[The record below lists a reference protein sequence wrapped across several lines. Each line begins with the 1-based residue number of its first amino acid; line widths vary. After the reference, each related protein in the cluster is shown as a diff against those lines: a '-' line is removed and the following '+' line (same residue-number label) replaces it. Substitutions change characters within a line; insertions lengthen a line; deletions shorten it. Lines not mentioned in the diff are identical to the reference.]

1 MAFKQKG
8 WSAFTQ
14 KTEDI
19 IPQSKDKSARTV
31 GDMTPQSQL
40 HKISTDELESRI
52 DATYENEYTE
62 AKDAGDTGK
71 VKVLRDRMK
80 KYKRE
85 IESRGGKYESGYEF

>member
-1 MAFKQKG
+1 M
-8 WSAFTQ
+8 
-14 KTEDI
+14 
-19 IPQSKDKSARTV
+19 
-31 GDMTPQSQL
+31 
-40 HKISTDELESRI
+40 
-52 DATYENEYTE
+52 YENEYTE

>member
-1 MAFKQKG
+1 M
-8 WSAFTQ
+8 
-14 KTEDI
+14 
-19 IPQSKDKSARTV
+19 TV
-31 GDMTPQSQL
+31 S
-40 HKISTDELESRI
+40 DELDHKVFALTGGMGDKVVYGIADERI
-52 DATYENEYTE
+52 NKFSEYIRAGEGTTAAKIGHIPTHQYTE

>member
-1 MAFKQKG
+1 MRG
-8 WSAFTQ
+8 YSAFT